1 MEEYLAILKESN
13 SSLAIR
19 PHPFLSNNVLFEFG
33 EAILQPRYK
42 SQWTQTIK
50 YITEELGNGYKLEC
64 QLYWTSAILR
74 NMKHPD
80 IEILNNTWYE
90 HILRCGIECQV
101 SFDFVA
107 QKFQSITLLPL
118 DISRG

>member
-1 MEEYLAILKESN
+1 MEEYLTILKESN
-13 SSLAIR
+13 ASLAIR

-33 EAILQPRYK
+33 EAMLQPRYK

-50 YITEELGNGYKLEC
+50 YITEELENGYKLEC
-64 QLYWTSAILR
+64 QMYATGVILR

-80 IEILNNTWYE
+80 IEILNTTWYE
-90 HILRCGIECQV
+90 HIVRCGIECQV

-107 QKFQSITLLPL
+107 QKFQSIALLPS
-118 DISRG
+118 DIS